1 MRLALTGASGQLGL
15 ALREAFGQE
24 DTDLLALSRRELDVT
39 APDATARLEVLRPE
53 LILHA
58 AALTDVDACEREP
71 ERAYLV
77 NEQGARQV
85 ALAAARLEAPI
96 VYFST
101 DYVFPGD
108 REAPYGEADQ
118 PRPVNVYGRSKLA
131 GERVVAELVENA
143 FIVRTAWLYGD
154 GPRNF
159 VGRMLE
165 FGQARRPFPVVD
177 NEVGSPTYTR
187 DCAQAV
193 KALVE
198 RGPPG
203 LYHLVNEGQA
213 SRFELARAVLDLA
226 GLDPDLVQ
234 PSQHHP
240 RPAQRPR
247 RVVLSNQAA
256 RALGVTLRPW
266 RDALQARL
274 TASK

>member
-15 ALREAFGQE
+15 ALQEAFGQE
-24 DTDLLALSRRELDVT
+24 DADLLALSRRELDVT

-58 AALTDVDACEREP
+58 AALTDVDTCEREP
-71 ERAYLV
+71 ERAYRV

-131 GERVVAELVENA
+131 GERVVAQLVENA

-154 GPRNF
+154 GRRNF

-165 FGQARRPFPVVD
+165 LGQARRPFPVVD

-198 RGPPG
+198 RGRPG

-234 PSQHHP
+234 PSQHYP